1 VKHIGL
7 HSIAIQTNIAALAS
21 MKDMYTTILGA
32 KEVMEMPGVVV
43 LEMPNHFIVELY
55 TEIADTPVYLFKNNK
70 MVLGFWTDNI
80 EAKFKQLKEEGHEI
94 LSPILQ
100 AGECYSYFHFTGP
113 NEHVYM
119 MKQSIKI

>member
-1 VKHIGL
+1 MKHIGL

-55 TEIADTPVYLFKNNK
+55 IEIADTPVYLLKIIKWFWVSGPTILKPNSNN
-70 MVLGFWTDNI
+70 
-80 EAKFKQLKEEGHEI
+80 
-94 LSPILQ
+94 
-100 AGECYSYFHFTGP
+100 
-113 NEHVYM
+113 
-119 MKQSIKI
+119 